1 MGDKLKH
8 VLELKGF
15 YVQPVVCK
23 TLKYLGSR
31 GYATL
36 QHLEKVCL
44 QPDRY
49 LYMNKRKIVSADEVK
64 KKRREAMK
72 KEIYKELDVKKLL
85 TSIDPTKVKP
95 TKVTKVA
102 SSKHDQLQDGV
113 QKAAKKILIDFKT
126 TFRFYVVV
134 LSLILI
140 TTVPTSI
147 LYCWFD
153 PVHREKTSEFSPQW
167 GKCLDIILD
176 PMDDDTKRNAGLDV
190 LPANRQMNDNVLK
203 ENIST
208 YKNDIKKSLVMTQSE
223 INDLENKKG

>member
-1 MGDKLKH
+1 MVDKLKH

-44 QPDRY
+44 QPDGY
-49 LYMNKRKIVSADEVK
+49 LFMNKRKIVSADEVK
-64 KKRREAMK
+64 RKRREAMK

-95 TKVTKVA
+95 TQVTEVA
-102 SSKHDQLQDGV
+102 PSKQDQLQDGV
-113 QKAAKKILIDFKT
+113 QKVAKKILTDFKT

-134 LSLILI
+134 VSLIII
-140 TTVPTSI
+140 TTVPASI
-147 LYCWFD
+147 LYCWLD
-153 PVHREKTSEFSPQW
+153 PVHREKASKFSPQW

-176 PMDDDTKRNAGLDV
+176 PMDDDTKQNAGLDV
-190 LPANRQMNDNVLK
+190 LPVNRQMTDSVFK

-208 YKNDIKKSLVMTQSE
+208 YKNDIKKTLVMTQSE
-223 INDLENKKG
+223 IKDLENKKG

>member
-15 YVQPVVCK
+15 FVQPVVCK

-49 LYMNKRKIVSADEVK
+49 LFTNKRKIASADEVK
-64 KKRREAMK
+64 RKRREAMK

-113 QKAAKKILIDFKT
+113 QKAAKKILTDFKT
-126 TFRFYVVV
+126 TLRFYIVV

-147 LYCWFD
+147 LYCWFN
-153 PVHREKTSEFSPQW
+153 PVHREKTSKFSPQW

-190 LPANRQMNDNVLK
+190 LPVKRQMNENVLK

-223 INDLENKKG
+223 IKDLENKKG

>member
-15 YVQPVVCK
+15 FVQPVVCK

-49 LYMNKRKIVSADEVK
+49 LFMNKRKIVSADEVK
-64 KKRREAMK
+64 RKRREAMK

-113 QKAAKKILIDFKT
+113 QKAAKKILTDFKT
-126 TFRFYVVV
+126 TLRFYIVV

-147 LYCWFD
+147 LYCWFN
-153 PVHREKTSEFSPQW
+153 PVHREKTSKFSPQW

-190 LPANRQMNDNVLK
+190 LPVNRQMSDNVLK
-203 ENIST
+203 ENVST

-223 INDLENKKG
+223 IKDLENKKG

>member
-15 YVQPVVCK
+15 FVQPVVCK

-49 LYMNKRKIVSADEVK
+49 LFMNKRTIVSVDEVK
-64 KKRREAMK
+64 RKRREAMK

-113 QKAAKKILIDFKT
+113 QKAAKKILTDFKT
-126 TFRFYVVV
+126 TLRFYIVV

-147 LYCWFD
+147 LYCWFN
-153 PVHREKTSEFSPQW
+153 PVHREKTSKFSPQW

-190 LPANRQMNDNVLK
+190 LPVNRQMSDNVLK
-203 ENIST
+203 ENVST

-223 INDLENKKG
+223 IKDLENKKG

>member
-1 MGDKLKH
+1 
-8 VLELKGF
+8 
-15 YVQPVVCK
+15 
-23 TLKYLGSR
+23 
-31 GYATL
+31 
-36 QHLEKVCL
+36 
-44 QPDRY
+44 
-49 LYMNKRKIVSADEVK
+49 MNKRKIASADEVK
-64 KKRREAMK
+64 RKRREAMK

-153 PVHREKTSEFSPQW
+153 PVHREKTSKFSPQW

-190 LPANRQMNDNVLK
+190 LPANKQMNDNVLK

>member
-1 MGDKLKH
+1 MVDKLKH

-49 LYMNKRKIVSADEVK
+49 LFMNKRKIVSADEVK

-153 PVHREKTSEFSPQW
+153 PVHREKTSKFSPQW

-190 LPANRQMNDNVLK
+190 LPVNRQMNDNVLK

>member
-1 MGDKLKH
+1 MSYKFKH

-49 LYMNKRKIVSADEVK
+49 LFMNKRKIVSADEVK
-64 KKRREAMK
+64 RKRREAMK

-113 QKAAKKILIDFKT
+113 QKAAKKILTDFKT
-126 TFRFYVVV
+126 TLRFYIVV

-147 LYCWFD
+147 LYCWFN
-153 PVHREKTSEFSPQW
+153 PVHREKTSKFSPQW
-167 GKCLDIILD
+167 GECLDIILG

-190 LPANRQMNDNVLK
+190 LPVNRQINDNVLK

-223 INDLENKKG
+223 IKDLENKKG

>member
-49 LYMNKRKIVSADEVK
+49 LFMNKRKIVSADEVK

-153 PVHREKTSEFSPQW
+153 PVHREKTSKFSPQW

>member
-15 YVQPVVCK
+15 YMQPVVCK

-44 QPDRY
+44 QPDGY
-49 LYMNKRKIVSADEVK
+49 LFMNKRKIVSADEVK
-64 KKRREAMK
+64 RKRREAMK

-153 PVHREKTSEFSPQW
+153 PVHREKTSKFSPQW

-208 YKNDIKKSLVMTQSE
+208 YKNDIKKSLVMTQNE
-223 INDLENKKG
+223 IKDLENKKG

>member
-49 LYMNKRKIVSADEVK
+49 LFMNKRKIASADEVK
-64 KKRREAMK
+64 RKRREAMK

-95 TKVTKVA
+95 TKVTKVV

-113 QKAAKKILIDFKT
+113 QKAAKKILTDFKT

-134 LSLILI
+134 ISLILI

-147 LYCWFD
+147 LYCWFN
-153 PVHREKTSEFSPQW
+153 PVHREKTSKFSPQW

-190 LPANRQMNDNVLK
+190 LPVNRQMSDNVLK
-203 ENIST
+203 ENVST

-223 INDLENKKG
+223 IKDLENKKG

>member
-1 MGDKLKH
+1 MVDKLKH

-44 QPDRY
+44 QPDGY
-49 LYMNKRKIVSADEVK
+49 LFMNKRKIVSADEVK
-64 KKRREAMK
+64 RKRREAMK

-153 PVHREKTSEFSPQW
+153 PVHREKTSKFSPQW

-190 LPANRQMNDNVLK
+190 LPANKQMNDNVLK

-208 YKNDIKKSLVMTQSE
+208 YKNDIKKSLVMTQSA
-223 INDLENKKG
+223 IKDLENKKA

>member
-49 LYMNKRKIVSADEVK
+49 LFMNKRKIASADEVK
-64 KKRREAMK
+64 RKRREAMK

-113 QKAAKKILIDFKT
+113 QKAAKKILTDFKT
-126 TFRFYVVV
+126 TLRFYIVV

-147 LYCWFD
+147 LYCWFN
-153 PVHREKTSEFSPQW
+153 PVHREKTSKFSPQW

-190 LPANRQMNDNVLK
+190 LPVNRQMSDNVLK
-203 ENIST
+203 ENVST
-208 YKNDIKKSLVMTQSE
+208 YKNDIKKSLVMIQSE
-223 INDLENKKG
+223 IKDLENKKG

>member
-44 QPDRY
+44 QPDGY
-49 LYMNKRKIVSADEVK
+49 LFMNARKIVSADEVK
-64 KKRREAMK
+64 RKRREAMK

-95 TKVTKVA
+95 TQVTEVA
-102 SSKHDQLQDGV
+102 PSKQDQLQDGV
-113 QKAAKKILIDFKT
+113 QKVAKKILTDFKT

-134 LSLILI
+134 VSLIII
-140 TTVPTSI
+140 TTVPASI
-147 LYCWFD
+147 LYCWLD
-153 PVHREKTSEFSPQW
+153 PVHREKASKFSPQW

-176 PMDDDTKRNAGLDV
+176 PMDDDTKQNAGLDV
-190 LPANRQMNDNVLK
+190 LPINRQMTDSVFK

-208 YKNDIKKSLVMTQSE
+208 YKNDIKKSLVITQSE

>member
-15 YVQPVVCK
+15 YVHPVVCK

-44 QPDRY
+44 QPDGY
-49 LYMNKRKIVSADEVK
+49 LFMNKRKIVSADEVK
-64 KKRREAMK
+64 RKRREAMK

-95 TKVTKVA
+95 TQVTEVA
-102 SSKHDQLQDGV
+102 PSKHDQLQDGV
-113 QKAAKKILIDFKT
+113 KKVAKKILTDFKT

-134 LSLILI
+134 VSLIII
-140 TTVPTSI
+140 TTVPASI
-147 LYCWFD
+147 LYCWLD
-153 PVHREKTSEFSPQW
+153 PVHREKASKFSPQW

-176 PMDDDTKRNAGLDV
+176 PMDDDTKQNAGLDV
-190 LPANRQMNDNVLK
+190 LPVNRQMTDSVFK

-208 YKNDIKKSLVMTQSE
+208 YKNDIKKTLVMTQSE
-223 INDLENKKG
+223 IKDLENKKG

>member
-15 YVQPVVCK
+15 FVQPVVCK

-36 QHLEKVCL
+36 QQLEKVCL

-49 LYMNKRKIVSADEVK
+49 LFMNKRTIVSVDEVK
-64 KKRREAMK
+64 RKRREAMK

-102 SSKHDQLQDGV
+102 SSKHEQLQDGV
-113 QKAAKKILIDFKT
+113 QKAAKKILTDFKT

-147 LYCWFD
+147 LYCWFN
-153 PVHREKTSEFSPQW
+153 PVHREKTSKFSPQW

-190 LPANRQMNDNVLK
+190 LPVNRQMSDNVLK
-203 ENIST
+203 ENVST

-223 INDLENKKG
+223 IKDLENKKG

>member
-1 MGDKLKH
+1 MVDKLKH

-44 QPDRY
+44 QPDGY
-49 LYMNKRKIVSADEVK
+49 LFMNKRKIVSADEVK
-64 KKRREAMK
+64 RKRREAMK

-153 PVHREKTSEFSPQW
+153 PVHREKTSKFSPQW

-208 YKNDIKKSLVMTQSE
+208 YKNDIKKSLVMTQSA
-223 INDLENKKG
+223 IKDLENKKA